1 MATELAPG
9 TTFAGYRIES
19 LIGRGAMAEVYRARE
34 DDGRVVALKLLE
46 GAVAHDER
54 FRRRFLRETELATS
68 LHDPHIV
75 STLASGEDGG
85 RLFLAMEF
93 VEGPDLRRI
102 LREGGRLEPERA
114 VGLVEQA
121 AGALDVAHAA
131 GLVHRDV
138 KPGNI
143 LVGSDPDGEHVYV
156 CDFGLARH
164 VSSVS
169 SLTGDRG
176 FVGTIDYV
184 PPEQIEGATVD
195 ARADVYSLGCVLYEC
210 LAGVRPYDRDSELS
224 VVFAHLNEPPPKLT
238 DVRPDLP
245 AAFDEVFATALAKS
259 PDDRYAS
266 CGELASAARAA
277 LRGEVLARRRPRRR
291 LLLVGSLALLLAAA
305 AAAAGFLLTGGSK
318 SAPVTITPTSIG
330 GAKLGDTDVALQ
342 RLWGGAYRKLTL
354 DYPAN
359 YSLLTYGGRNVSAY
373 FVGTSNRT
381 VEITT
386 ANSADRTA
394 EGIGPCSS
402 VAQLRKAY
410 GEQLKPNPHMLGQGK
425 DKGRVFGYIVGK
437 HMLFTMGP
445 NANSNTVQTVAL
457 YANDHS
463 NTLASAGFLASNDG
477 PCKAGTANVVKRSA
491 TSTPVVAAPA
501 LTRTFAAKR
510 FTPRL
515 SVRTP
520 AGWTLG
526 SDSARVFSLKAPRKS
541 TRIEFRLDPYASSPS
556 GAPISSV
563 SRTANGLS
571 AWLHGTTALNAA
583 AGQGGRLGRP
593 VLTVQSVDIGSSS
606 HPRPYL
612 TFRDHGRVT
621 TLSTGAGRTRLYL
634 TSIRL
639 GTLVHTLAVAVQSPS
654 PKEFNA
660 ALPAADA
667 IVKSLSVSAVPVQE
681 ITAVST
687 QCSSAF
693 GATCLGEV
701 AAGTHTTRSFKPA
714 LTYTIPVGW
723 TNFNDSTGNF
733 GFVPPGGDWQAV
745 DVGKSDY
752 LGVFQRIA
760 PTATLC
766 GDAAAPVRSAAA
778 YVRWLVNDPAL
789 SVTGRR
795 PVTVG
800 GLSGYVVDL
809 RVNPSWTK
817 TCPWS
822 HGTPA
827 AQIIRGVEPTFSR
840 MIQAVNPG
848 RSVMRLYL
856 LDYKHATLGV
866 EIDEIEGSS
875 KLDAYSAFVKTF
887 HFATG

>member
-19 LIGRGAMAEVYRARE
+19 LIGRGAMAEVYRARH
-34 DDGRVVALKLLE
+34 DNGHVVALKLLE

-75 STLASGEDGG
+75 ATLDSGEDDG
-85 RLFLAMEF
+85 RLFIAMEL
-93 VEGPDLRRI
+93 VEGPDLRRV
-102 LREGGRLEPERA
+102 LREEGRLDPERA

-121 AGALDVAHAA
+121 AEALDTAHAA

-143 LVGSDPDGEHVYV
+143 LVGSDANGEHAYV

-164 VSSVS
+164 VSSVG

-184 PPEQIEGATVD
+184 PPEQIEGGAVD
-195 ARADVYSLGCVLYEC
+195 ARADVYSLTCVLYEC

-238 DVRPDLP
+238 DVRPNLP
-245 AAFDEVFATALAKS
+245 AAFDEVFATGMAKS

-266 CGELASAARAA
+266 CGELAAAGRAA
-277 LRGEVLARRRPRRR
+277 LRGEVLVRRRPRRR
-291 LLLVGSLALLLAAA
+291 LLVVALAVVLAAA
-305 AAAAGFLLTGGSK
+305 IATGSFFLTRSSKAG
-318 SAPVTITPTSIG
+318 PVTITPTSIG

-342 RLWGGAYRKLTL
+342 RLWGNQYRKLTL
-354 DYPAN
+354 DFPAN
-359 YSLLTYGGRNVSAY
+359 YALLTYGGRALTAY
-373 FVGTSNRT
+373 FIGTSNKT

-386 ANSADRTA
+386 ANSGDRTA

-402 VAQLRKAY
+402 VAALKKVY
-410 GEQLKPNPHMLGQGK
+410 GTRLKPNPHMEH
-425 DKGRVFGYIVGK
+425 KGVVFAYTVGK
-437 HMLFTMGP
+437 HMVFTVGP
-445 NANSNTVQTVAL
+445 TSNPTRVDTVAL
-457 YANDHS
+457 FSNNRAN
-463 NTLASAGFLASNDG
+463 NLASAGFLASNDG
-477 PCKAGTANVVKRSA
+477 PCTVGTANVVTRSA
-491 TSTPVVAAPA
+491 GSAPVVAAPVLA
-501 LTRTFAAKR
+501 QTFVAKR

-526 SDSARVFSLKAPRKS
+526 TDTVGEFSLEAPRGS
-541 TRIEFRLDPYASSPS
+541 TSIEFRLDPYASSLR
-556 GAPISSV
+556 GAPLASV

-571 AWLHGTTALNAA
+571 AWLHATSALNAA
-583 AGQGGRLGRP
+583 AGQGSRLGRP

-606 HPRPYL
+606 SPRPYL
-612 TFRDHGRVT
+612 TFRDHGRAT
-621 TLSTGAGRTRLYL
+621 TLATGAGRTRLYL
-634 TSIRL
+634 TSIRV
-639 GTLVHTLAVAVQSPS
+639 GTLVHTLAVAVRSPS
-654 PKEFNA
+654 PKEFDA
-660 ALPAADA
+660 SLPAADA
-667 IVKSLSVSAVPVQE
+667 IVKSLSVSAIPVQE

-701 AAGTHTTRSFKPA
+701 SAGTHTTRSFKPA
-714 LTYTIPVGW
+714 LTYTIPAGW
-723 TNFNDSTGNF
+723 TNFNDSKGNF
-733 GFVPPGGDWQAV
+733 GFVPPGGDWKAV
-745 DVGKSDY
+745 DPGKSDY

-778 YVRWLVNDPAL
+778 YVRWLVHDPAL

-800 GLSGYVVDL
+800 GLSGFVVDL
-809 RVNPSWTK
+809 RVNPNWTK

-827 AQIIRGVEPTFSR
+827 AQIIRGIEPTFSR
-840 MIQAVNPG
+840 MIHNVWPG

-856 LDYKHATLGV
+856 LDYNHATLGI
-866 EIDEIEGSS
+866 EIDEIEGSA

-887 HFATG
+887 HFATR